1 MSSPPPKRLA
11 TAQALAY
18 GRFIRPSLNPAVLRA
33 QEKVRK
39 CAKQHCKIQLG
50 KGFTERGA
58 SKKLGDVYVKLMVI
72 ERAELREA
80 FQSQSFSSAGDEE
93 RRLRHVLNDFVSG
106 TQVTFVELAK
116 MFERL
121 LELDRQAQGTWPSAA
136 ATAVE
141 AEEGEKRNDE
151 ESFRILL
158 LASEG
163 CGKTTL
169 MTKYCPLQWALG
181 LLWNEEFDFVIAREF
196 RYDKTRRISGVGDL
210 LGGWSSLG
218 IEIPED
224 RQRIVDYVEDNP
236 HRVCLILDG
245 LDESKL
251 SECDEF
257 LQKVIRGEELCG
269 IRLVVTSRP
278 CPDVFT
284 LSESHPFD
292 RRVELVGFLPGDIP
306 EFIDRML
313 GDESEKCGK
322 LKKRISEDMY
332 LASIMC
338 TPYFATAICDL
349 LKWRDK
355 IPKCISDVFELMVLR
370 SAESRDGKFYEK
382 WEHLPVRFRQ
392 NALELG
398 RFAFRMLVE
407 QRLVFN
413 VDDLVRCGVSDEAQL
428 LGFLV
433 ACESDVSDDG
443 SVSERQWRF
452 SHLTLQEYFAALFV
466 ALSSHMFPGKVV
478 CLVEVLGPRSGHL
491 STFWQLLAGH
501 LDHDCVNSLLH
512 AILEVEQCSKSEDV
526 ESMLLSFRAIP
537 VEIENALCEVLSR
550 ANMEGLAEELL
561 SGKVEGT
568 GVVAVE
574 NELDQRCKSSN
585 KDFLKTLFDIW
596 TGCTPEANVEVL
608 LNIVKKLN
616 ASAAAICQELLSS
629 SPAEKCKSE
638 GGMKEQEVNEESD
651 TEYETKEEESGEEK
665 QSREKLCFRCF
676 MEHAQHTGDVNVKTL
691 TMPSISLYLQKSPV
705 YISNSDSPLNLL
717 AVSYVVRSH
726 RNDVSDLRILV
737 TEVHSTDQDSAE
749 HAGAASSHGDDFNA
763 DLRTSDYHGDLSS
776 AASSFTRALIEL
788 ANCCSIKELAFCWL
802 LRRVSTPAHSALFAN
817 VIRSSSLSLA
827 EVKCFRLVAPVVLS
841 SLSLCQNLK
850 FLYLSEV
857 NDYMCLATV
866 LQNLFILEE
875 LKISLSYQ
883 EDITARAVF
892 QSLSGKQCLSSLT
905 MNSFSLRYLHHLTT
919 AITTLPVLKELVFG
933 LLDLDGMTID
943 QEDAFL
949 CAVQRCPKLRHVR
962 FKTFWGVKDQRLLQ
976 QSSYPEY
983 ITLVVTR
990 RYPISAR

>member
-1 MSSPPPKRLA
+1 M
-11 TAQALAY
+11 
-18 GRFIRPSLNPAVLRA
+18 
-33 QEKVRK
+33 
-39 CAKQHCKIQLG
+39 
-50 KGFTERGA
+50 
-58 SKKLGDVYVKLMVI
+58 
-72 ERAELREA
+72 
-80 FQSQSFSSAGDEE
+80 
-93 RRLRHVLNDFVSG
+93 
-106 TQVTFVELAK
+106 TFVELAK

-136 ATAVE
+136 ATTVE
-141 AEEGEKRNDE
+141 VEEGEKRNDE

-158 LASEG
+158 VASGG

-196 RYDKTRRISGVGDL
+196 RYDKTRRIGGVGDL

-251 SECDEF
+251 SKCDEF
-257 LQKVIRGEELCG
+257 LQKVVRGEELCG

-322 LKKRISEDMY
+322 LKKRISEDTY

-392 NALELG
+392 TVLELG
-398 RFAFRMLVE
+398 RFAFCMLVK
-407 QRLVFN
+407 QCLVFN
-413 VDDLVRCGVSDEAQL
+413 VDDLVRCGVSEEAQL

-433 ACESDVSDDG
+433 VCESDVSDDG

-466 ALSSHMFPGKVV
+466 ALSSHMFPGKVAR
-478 CLVEVLGPRSGHL
+478 LVEVLGPRSGHL

-512 AILEVEQCSKSEDV
+512 GILEVEQCPKSEDV
-526 ESMLLSFRAIP
+526 ESVLLNFRAIP
-537 VEIENALCEVLSR
+537 VGIENALCEVLSR

-574 NELDQRCKSSN
+574 NALDQRCKSSN

-596 TGCTPEANVEVL
+596 TGCTPEADVEVL

-629 SPAEKCKSE
+629 SPAGKCKSE
-638 GGMKEQEVNEESD
+638 GGMKEEEGTKVTECKSEKEESWV
-651 TEYETKEEESGEEK
+651 EK
-665 QSREKLCFRCF
+665 HRRELLCFRCF
-676 MEHAQHTGDVNVKTL
+676 MEHAQHAGDVNVKTL
-691 TMPSISLYLQKSPV
+691 TMPSISLYLQKSFV
-705 YISNSDSPLNLL
+705 DITDSYSPLDLL

-726 RNDVSDLRILV
+726 HNDVSNLRVYV
-737 TEVHSTDQDSAE
+737 TKSHSTDQDSAE

-763 DLRTSDYHGDLSS
+763 DLQTSDYHGDLSS

-788 ANCCSIKELAFCWL
+788 ANCCSIKTLVFC
-802 LRRVSTPAHSALFAN
+802 RRRSGVSTPAHSALYDN

-827 EVKCFRLVAPVVLS
+827 KVKIIGLEAPVVLS
-841 SLSLCQNLK
+841 SLSLCQNLT
-850 FLYLSEV
+850 FLHVSEV
-857 NDYMCLATV
+857 NDYNMCWATV
-866 LQNLFILEE
+866 LQNFLILEE
-875 LKISLSYQ
+875 LEIDLHDLD
-883 EDITARAVF
+883 DITASAVF
-892 QSLSGKQCLSSLT
+892 QSLSGKHCLSSLF
-905 MNSFSLRYLHHLTT
+905 MSFFPSHYLHHLTT
-919 AITTLPVLKELVFG
+919 AITTLPVLKELVFEFFH
-933 LLDLDGMTID
+933 LDDMTID

-949 CAVQRCPKLRHVR
+949 CAVQRCPELRHVR
-962 FKTFWGVKDQRLLQ
+962 FKNTCKVQDQRLLQ

-983 ITLVVTR
+983 ITLVTGWQ
-990 RYPISAR
+990 PISAR

>member
-1 MSSPPPKRLA
+1 MSSPPPNRLA

-33 QEKVRK
+33 QERVRK
-39 CAKQHCKIQLG
+39 SCKRIQEGKIHLG
-50 KGFTERGA
+50 KGFTERGT
-58 SKKLGDVYVKLMVI
+58 SKKLGDVYVKLMPI
-72 ERAELREA
+72 KRADLQDA
-80 FQSQSFSSAGDEE
+80 FRDQSFSSAGDEK
-93 RRLRHVLNDFVSG
+93 RRLRHVLNDFVRG
-106 TQVTFVELAK
+106 RRATFVELAK
-116 MFERL
+116 MFERV
-121 LELDRQAQGTWPSAA
+121 LELEQPTQGMRPSTA

-141 AEEGEKRNDE
+141 VEEGEKRNDE
-151 ESFRILL
+151 ESFRVLL
-158 LASEG
+158 IASGG

-169 MTKYCPLQWALG
+169 MTKYCPLQWASG

-218 IEIPED
+218 IEIQEE
-224 RQRIVDYVEDNP
+224 RQRIVDYVVDNP

-278 CPDVFT
+278 CSDVFT

-313 GDESEKCGK
+313 GDESEKCRK
-322 LKKRISEDMY
+322 LKKRITENTY

-338 TPYFATAICDL
+338 TPYFANAICEL

-355 IPKCISDVFELMVLR
+355 IPKCMSDVFELMVLR
-370 SAESRDGKFYEK
+370 SAGSRDGIFYKK
-382 WEHLPVRFRQ
+382 WKPLPDSFRK
-392 NALELG
+392 NVLELG
-398 RFAFRMLVE
+398 RFAYRMLVE

-413 VDDLVRCGVSDEAQL
+413 VDDLVRCHVSEEVQL

-443 SVSERQWRF
+443 SVIERQWRF

-478 CLVEVLGPRSGHL
+478 RLVEVLGPRSGHL

-512 AILEVEQCSKSEDV
+512 AILEVEQCPKSEDV
-526 ESMLLSFRAIP
+526 ESVLLSFRAIP

-596 TGCTPEANVEVL
+596 TGCTPEADVEVL

-629 SPAEKCKSE
+629 SPAGKCKSE
-638 GGMKEQEVNEESD
+638 GGMKEEEVNEWGD
-651 TEYETKEEESGEEK
+651 TECKSEKEESREEK
-665 QSREKLCFRCF
+665 RSREVLCFRCF
-676 MEHAQHTGDVNVKTL
+676 MEHAQHAGDVNVKTL
-691 TMPSISLYLQKSPV
+691 TMPSISLCLQKSPV
-705 YISNSDSPLNLL
+705 IISNSYSPLDLL

-726 RNDVSDLRILV
+726 RNDVSDLRV
-737 TEVHSTDQDSAE
+737 FVNEVLSTDQDSAE

-763 DLRTSDYHGDLSS
+763 DLQTSDYHGDLSS
-776 AASSFTRALIEL
+776 AASSFTRAMIEL
-788 ANCCSIKELAFCWL
+788 TNCCSIKELYFGL
-802 LRRVSTPAHSALFAN
+802 LTLDFAPPAHYILFTN

-827 EVKCFRLVAPVVLS
+827 KVEIIGLVAPVVLS
-841 SLSLCQNLK
+841 SLSLCQDLK
-850 FLYLSEV
+850 SLRLSRV
-857 NDYMCLATV
+857 YDYMCLATV
-866 LQNLFILEE
+866 LQNLVILEDLDIFLYE
-875 LKISLSYQ
+875 LD
-883 EDITARAVF
+883 DITAGAVF
-892 QSLSGKQCLSSLT
+892 QSLSGKHCLSSLT
-905 MNSFSLRYLHHLTT
+905 MNYFSLRYLHHLTT
-919 AITTLPVLKELVFG
+919 AITTLPVLKELVF
-933 LLDLDGMTID
+933 DTCMFHGMTID

-949 CAVQRCPKLRHVR
+949 CAAQRCPELRRVW
-962 FKTFWGVKDQRLLQ
+962 FTAIEEVKNLRLMQ

-983 ITLVVTR
+983 ISLVLTGR
-990 RYPISAR
+990 